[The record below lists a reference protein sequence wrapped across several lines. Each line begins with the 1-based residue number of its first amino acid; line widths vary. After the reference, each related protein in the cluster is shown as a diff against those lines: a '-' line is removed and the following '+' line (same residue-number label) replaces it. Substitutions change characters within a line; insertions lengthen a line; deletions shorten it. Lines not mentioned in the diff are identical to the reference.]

1 MTPDKFSV
9 KARKNSFRYAFRG
22 LASLLKNE
30 HNSRIHTAAAVIS
43 VTAGLILR
51 ISLPEWC
58 ILTVVIGMVFVA
70 ELLNSSVETLADV
83 AEPGWNTKIGL
94 VKDYS
99 AAAVLIASIVSLIA
113 GALIFIPKIISLLLN

>member
-1 MTPDKFSV
+1 
-9 KARKNSFRYAFRG
+9 
-22 LASLLKNE
+22 
-30 HNSRIHTAAAVIS
+30 VIAL
-43 VTAGLILR
+43 TAGLILR